1 MAAGQRDIP
10 VLLQPGSGATVRAP
24 GEFMYLAFADREI
37 LAIVTG
43 LDGTQSR
50 LKMVTGDFT
59 KPAGGIEEVELVN
72 PDPDN
77 ACAVTVIIGAGE
89 FDRKIIQGDVTVTPV
104 LRSANGKTK
113 ADTRTTIELQLDF
126 TEALNVEWEQHE
138 EKETVGLSGAPDGE
152 ESGFVFCATPSGY
165 ITATPI
171 NSADT
176 LNYFSRDGVY
186 QRSVAIFDIP
196 EPLYPGSPMPT
207 GTIKG
212 VTYNPWTETVWFVTS
227 DGNLFEVVGRGPG
240 LRTGVN
246 LAAMVPAGALAG
258 PVGVAFVSASQ
269 VAVAVSGGIWFIDVV
284 SGAAVGNVETP
295 DTVGRSVAYV
305 PELDGV
311 AYCSVGNRL
320 PRIVYL
326 SGEIEDL
333 PVAGSVNGAGY
344 DYKSRQ
350 YVLNELY
357 GNLRVHSAG
366 DVSYFA
372 AGSAIRTECGAVS
385 AVLRRGEERIESAV
399 YVIDDGGEIT
409 VSGQLIR
416 AALELYG
423 GGQPMPDYLDS
434 VYAFQVLGQTVS
446 VETGGSSFAAAK
458 QADEFTMM
466 APAIVRLTIDN
477 DMTWS

>member
-1 MAAGQRDIP
+1 MDHTIT
-10 VLLQPGSGATVRAP
+10 VEPGSEFPVQAGGDFAFCKFAAHDIRVIIKSSPRTMRAGSKWRP
-24 GEFMYLAFADREI
+24 AGGFEAGDL
-37 LAIVTG
+37 IVQNPDPVNPVAVVLTIG
-43 LDGTQSR
+43 
-50 LKMVTGDFT
+50 TGDF
-59 KPAGGIEEVELVN
+59 
-72 PDPDN
+72 DDQ
-77 ACAVTVIIGAGE
+77 II
-89 FDRKIIQGDVTVTPV
+89 RGDVTVTPV
-104 LRSANGKTK
+104 LRSADGSTK
-113 ADTRTTIELQLDF
+113 QDTRTTVEMQLDF

-138 EKETVGLSGAPDGE
+138 EKETVTLSGAPDGE
-152 ESGFVFCATPSGY
+152 ESGFIFCATPSGY

-171 NSADT
+171 NSGDT

-207 GTIKG
+207 GTIRG

-240 LRTGVN
+240 LRTGIN

-258 PVGVAFVSASQ
+258 PVGVAWVSAST
-269 VAVAVSGGIWFIDVV
+269 VAVAVSGGIWFINVV
-284 SGAAVGNVETP
+284 RGAPVANVETP
-295 DTVGRSVAYV
+295 DTVQRSVAYV

-311 AYCSVGNRL
+311 AYCTVGSRL

-326 SGEIEDL
+326 SGEVGDL

-350 YVLNELY
+350 YLMNELY
-357 GNLRVHSAG
+357 GNLRVHSAD

-372 AGSAIRTECGAVS
+372 TGSAIRTECGAVS
-385 AVLRRGEERIESAV
+385 AVLRSGGKRIESAV
-399 YVIDDGGEIT
+399 YVIDDGGQIT
-409 VSGQLIR
+409 VSGKIIR

-446 VETGGSSFAAAK
+446 VETGGSSFAAAG
-458 QADEFTMM
+458 QVDSFSMA

-477 DMTWS
+477 DMKWS